1 MVGTSGIAV
10 WADGIKADL
19 KQRLPGQRKTQ
30 RDKLSLLVATMLHV
44 RSANLVELA
53 SGLPRPSD
61 CWDRGYQWISCFL
74 ANGLVSC
81 DVVMQPFASEIL
93 ARLAETGD
101 PVPLILDQSKVSD
114 RHQVLMLSVRWGERA
129 LPVAW
134 RVEETDGAI
143 GFAVQ
148 KDLLDAV
155 RGWLPAEARVTL
167 HGDRFYGTPDLIRWC
182 QDYGWDYRLRLKGNL
197 QAWIG
202 SHKAT
207 TGDLAFSGAHYFQ
220 DVALTGKRVS
230 TNIGIIHDAGHAE
243 PWIIAMSAEPS
254 YLSTLA
260 YSRRWGIEPM
270 FSDFKSRGFGI
281 QDTQI
286 QYPDRLGRLILVMSL
301 SLYWA
306 VSTGMWDAAENPTPN
321 EKKIGAATK
330 KARQKQALLV
340 HPRPPHS
347 CQAYAP
353 SPAAAKALGLP
364 AKLMDGEELAPRD
377 SHEPRAVSEL
387 GQRGAWIG

>member
-1 MVGTSGIAV
+1 VVGTSGIAV
-10 WADGIKADL
+10 WAEGIKADL
-19 KQRLPGQRKTQ
+19 KQRLPEQRKTQ

-61 CWDRGYQWISCFL
+61 RWDMGYQWISRFL
-74 ANGLVSC
+74 ANDLVSC
-81 DVVMQPFASEIL
+81 DAVMQPFASEIL

-134 RVEETDGAI
+134 RVEDTDGAI

-148 KDLLDAV
+148 RDLLDAV
-155 RGWLPAEARVTL
+155 RGWLPAETRVTL
-167 HGDRFYGTPDLIRWC
+167 HGDRFYGTPDLIRGC
-182 QDYGWDYRLRLKGNL
+182 QDRGWDYRLRLKGNL
-197 QAWIG
+197 QTWIG
-202 SHKAT
+202 SRKTT
-207 TGDLAFSGAHYFQ
+207 TGDLALSGVHYFQ
-220 DVALTGKRVS
+220 DVALTGKRVR

-254 YLSTLA
+254 YLSTLE

-281 QDTQI
+281 QETQI

-301 SLYWA
+301 ALYWA

-321 EKKIGAATK
+321 EKKDRSVSPENSPEASSPGSPEDCAQLSDLCFEPC
-330 KARQKQALLV
+330 R
-340 HPRPPHS
+340 
-347 CQAYAP
+347 CQ
-353 SPAAAKALGLP
+353 SSG
-364 AKLMDGEELAPRD
+364 
-377 SHEPRAVSEL
+377 SVF
-387 GQRGAWIG
+387 

>member
-10 WADGIKADL
+10 WAEGIKADL
-19 KQRLPGQRKTQ
+19 RQRLPGQRKTQ

-61 CWDRGYQWISCFL
+61 RWDMGYQWIARFL
-74 ANGLVSC
+74 ANDLVCC
-81 DVVMQPFASEIL
+81 DAVMQPFASEIL
-93 ARLAETGD
+93 ARLAEACNS
-101 PVPLILDQSKVSD
+101 VPLILDQSKVSD

-148 KDLLDAV
+148 QDLLDAV
-155 RGWLPAEARVTL
+155 RGWLPAETRVTL

-197 QAWIG
+197 LTWPDAACPSGIG
-202 SHKAT
+202 SRKAT
-207 TGDLAFSGAHYFQ
+207 TGDLALSGTHYFQ
-220 DVALTGKRVS
+220 DVGLTAKRVS

-243 PWIIAMSAEPS
+243 PWIVAMSAEPS
-254 YLSTLA
+254 YLSTLD
-260 YSRRWGIEPM
+260 YSRRWGIKPM

-281 QDTQI
+281 QETQI

-301 SLYWA
+301 ALYWA
-306 VSTGMWDAAENPTPN
+306 VSTGMWDATENPTPS
-321 EKKIGAATK
+321 EKKDRSVSPESSPGASSPGLPEGCAK
-330 KARQKQALLV
+330 LQA
-340 HPRPPHS
+340 HP
-347 CQAYAP
+347 P
-353 SPAAAKALGLP
+353 SPAAAKALGVP
-364 AKLMDGEELAPRD
+364 AKLMDGEE
-377 SHEPRAVSEL
+377 
-387 GQRGAWIG
+387 RGP

>member
-10 WADGIKADL
+10 WAEGIKADL

-61 CWDRGYQWISCFL
+61 RWDMGYQWISRFL
-74 ANGLVSC
+74 ANDLVSC

-155 RGWLPAEARVTL
+155 RGWLPAGTRVVL

-182 QDYGWDYRLRLKGNL
+182 QERGWDYRLRLKGNL
-197 QAWIG
+197 QTWIG
-202 SHKAT
+202 SRKAT
-207 TGDLAFSGAHYFQ
+207 TGELALSGAQYFK
-220 DVALTGKRVS
+220 DVALTAKRVS

-243 PWIIAMSAEPS
+243 PCEIAERFARDRRHVRRALLPQHARVFAP
-254 YLSTLA
+254 LGDRAAVLRLQIA
-260 YSRRWGIEPM
+260 RVWHPRHADPVSRPPWA
-270 FSDFKSRGFGI
+270 SDPR
-281 QDTQI
+281 DVAR
-286 QYPDRLGRLILVMSL
+286 PLLGRLDRDVGRSREPDAERKKHR
-301 SLYWA
+301 S
-306 VSTGMWDAAENPTPN
+306 VSPEN
-321 EKKIGAATK
+321 
-330 KARQKQALLV
+330 
-340 HPRPPHS
+340 
-347 CQAYAP
+347 
-353 SPAAAKALGLP
+353 SPEASFPGLP
-364 AKLMDGEELAPRD
+364 ETSAQLSDLCP
-377 SHEPRAVSEL
+377 EPCRCQSSGSAC
-387 GQRGAWIG
+387 

>member
-19 KQRLPGQRKTQ
+19 KQRLPRQRKTQ

-61 CWDRGYQWISCFL
+61 RWDMGYQWISRFL
-74 ANGLVSC
+74 ANDLVSC

-93 ARLAETGD
+93 ARLAETSD

-155 RGWLPAEARVTL
+155 RGWVPAGTRVTL

-182 QDYGWDYRLRLKGNL
+182 QEHGWDYRLRLKGNL
-197 QAWIG
+197 QTWIG
-202 SHKAT
+202 SRKAT
-207 TGDLAFSGAHYFQ
+207 TGDLALSGAHYFR

-230 TNIGIIHDAGHAE
+230 TNIGIIHDPGHAE
-243 PWIIAMSAEPS
+243 PWIVAMSAEPS
-254 YLSTLA
+254 YLSTLE

-281 QDTQI
+281 QETQI

-301 SLYWA
+301 ALYWA

-321 EKKIGAATK
+321 EKKDRSSSPESSPEASFPGSPEDSAQLSDLCSEPC
-330 KARQKQALLV
+330 R
-340 HPRPPHS
+340 
-347 CQAYAP
+347 CQ
-353 SPAAAKALGLP
+353 SSG
-364 AKLMDGEELAPRD
+364 
-377 SHEPRAVSEL
+377 SVC
-387 GQRGAWIG
+387 

>member
-1 MVGTSGIAV
+1 M
-10 WADGIKADL
+10 
-19 KQRLPGQRKTQ
+19 
-30 RDKLSLLVATMLHV
+30 
-44 RSANLVELA
+44 
-53 SGLPRPSD
+53 
-61 CWDRGYQWISCFL
+61 GYQWISRFL
-74 ANGLVSC
+74 ANDLVSC
-81 DVVMQPFASEIL
+81 DAVMQPFASEIL

-101 PVPLILDQSKVSD
+101 RVPLILDQSKVSD

-134 RVEETDGAI
+134 RVEDTDGAI

-148 KDLLDAV
+148 QDLLDAV
-155 RGWLPAEARVTL
+155 RGWLPAGTRVVL

-197 QAWIG
+197 QTWIG
-202 SHKAT
+202 SRKAT
-207 TGDLAFSGAHYFQ
+207 TGELALSEAHYFK
-220 DVALTGKRVS
+220 DVALTAKRVS

-243 PWIIAMSAEPS
+243 PWIVAMSAEPS
-254 YLSTLA
+254 YLSTLE

-286 QYPDRLGRLILVMSL
+286 QCPDRLGRLILVMSL
-301 SLYWA
+301 ALYWA

-321 EKKIGAATK
+321 EKKDRASAQ

-340 HPRPPHS
+340 HTRTPHS
-347 CQAYAP
+347 CQTYAP
-353 SPAAAKALGLP
+353 SLAAAKALGLP
-364 AKLMDGEELAPRD
+364 AKLMDGEYASFD
-377 SHEPRAVSEL
+377 SEEPSGKSL
-387 GQRGAWIG
+387 GSPMMRNRPFTMLST

>member
-10 WADGIKADL
+10 WAEGIKADL

-53 SGLPRPSD
+53 SGLPRPGD
-61 CWDRGYQWISCFL
+61 RWDMGYQWISRFL
-74 ANGLVSC
+74 ANDLVSC
-81 DVVMQPFASEIL
+81 DAVMQPFASEIL

-101 PVPLILDQSKVSD
+101 SVPLILDQSKVSD

-143 GFAVQ
+143 GFPVQ

-155 RGWLPAEARVTL
+155 RGWLPAETRVTL
-167 HGDRFYGTPDLIRWC
+167 HGDRFYGMPDLIRWC

-197 QAWIG
+197 LTWPDAERTRKALRACPSGIG
-202 SHKAT
+202 SRKAT
-207 TGDLAFSGAHYFQ
+207 TGELALSGARYSQ
-220 DVALTGKRVS
+220 GVALTGKRVS
-230 TNIGIIHDAGHAE
+230 TNIGIIHDPGHAE
-243 PWIIAMSAEPS
+243 PWIVAMSAEPS
-254 YLSTLA
+254 YLSTLE

-286 QYPDRLGRLILVMSL
+286 QYSDRLGRLILVMSL
-301 SLYWA
+301 ALYWA
-306 VSTGMWDAAENPTPN
+306 VSTGMWDAAENLTPN
-321 EKKIGAATK
+321 EKNFAGKVSCLVGS
-330 KARQKQALLV
+330 RQ
-340 HPRPPHS
+340 
-347 CQAYAP
+347 
-353 SPAAAKALGLP
+353 
-364 AKLMDGEELAPRD
+364 
-377 SHEPRAVSEL
+377 
-387 GQRGAWIG
+387 WT

>member
-10 WADGIKADL
+10 WAEGIKADL

-44 RSANLVELA
+44 RSANLVEMA
-53 SGLPRPSD
+53 SGLPRQSD
-61 CWDRGYQWISCFL
+61 RWDMGYQWIARFL

-81 DVVMQPFASEIL
+81 DAVMQPFACEIL

-155 RGWLPAEARVTL
+155 RGWLPAETGVTL

-182 QDYGWDYRLRLKGNL
+182 QDCGWDYRLRLKSNL
-197 QAWIG
+197 LTWTG
-202 SHKAT
+202 SRKAT
-207 TGDLAFSGAHYFQ
+207 TGELALSGVHGFEG
-220 DVALTGKRVS
+220 VALTAKRVS
-230 TNIGIIHDAGHAE
+230 TNIGIICDPGHAE
-243 PWIIAMSAEPS
+243 PWIIAMSAKPG
-254 YLSTLA
+254 YLTTLDYA
-260 YSRRWGIEPM
+260 NRWGIEPM

-281 QDTQI
+281 QDTHI
-286 QYPDRLGRLILVMSL
+286 HYPDRLGRLILVMSL
-301 SLYWA
+301 ALYWA
-306 VSTGMWDAAENPTPN
+306 VSTGMWDAAENPTPA
-321 EKKIGAATK
+321 EKK
-330 KARQKQALLV
+330 
-340 HPRPPHS
+340 HPTANPESSPEASSPGSPEDYAKPSGS
-347 CQAYAP
+347 C
-353 SPAAAKALGLP
+353 S
-364 AKLMDGEELAPRD
+364 
-377 SHEPRAVSEL
+377 EPCRSRNFGIAC
-387 GQRGAWIG
+387 